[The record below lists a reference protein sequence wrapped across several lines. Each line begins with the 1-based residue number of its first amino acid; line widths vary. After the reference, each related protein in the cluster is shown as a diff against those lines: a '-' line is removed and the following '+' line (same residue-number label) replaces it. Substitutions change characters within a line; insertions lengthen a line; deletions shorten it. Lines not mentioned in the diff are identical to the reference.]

1 MGGAGTSHESP
12 TCIAILNVL
21 FNVLSLNYINTPGR
35 HTFYST
41 SQFICVDFS
50 KLPSNIL
57 EMSIS
62 NLGDGPGVWKMLT
75 SLGGGGSWN
84 ADRERGFKNDQKLA
98 DVICDCSRSVFWYIM
113 NN

>member
-75 SLGGGGSWN
+75 SLGGGG
-84 ADRERGFKNDQKLA
+84 RGMLTGRGGLKMTKNLLTLYVTA
-98 DVICDCSRSVFWYIM
+98 PVVYFGIS
-113 NN
+113 